1 MKKIVLP
8 ILLASIGLIASEG
21 TVPYKS
27 GLLLPIQADKIYVQ
41 ECASCH
47 GADGKQ
53 TSFKGIARN
62 VSYAK
67 ISDMDASAIAKDLK
81 EYKGGIKSKDYQ
93 ALNKYGYGALMISV
107 TKDLSWDEMDAVAK
121 YVNGLK

>member
-1 MKKIVLP
+1 M
-8 ILLASIGLIASEG
+8 GLIASEG

-27 GLLLPIQADKIYVQ
+27 GLLLPIQADKIYAQ
-41 ECASCH
+41 ECTSCH